1 MVGSRRVDV
10 HGQHFK
16 LVCHIARPVLGGHAA
31 SAVSKPDDQL
41 PGQSAGGDRVGT
53 ELRHMPAAAGR
64 LAGHPY
70 RDGCVHGAD
79 PQSAIPER
87 DEPTRDAAPV
97 PVDLRT
103 AQQQV
108 VRHVLSAGFVLHTH
122 VRHAV
127 LLLAH
132 LQGGR
137 AHDPGHQSGVPDD
150 AQPPG
155 VR

>member
-1 MVGSRRVDV
+1 M
-10 HGQHFK
+10 
-16 LVCHIARPVLGGHAA
+16 CHIVGPVSGRHEAG
-31 SAVSKPDDQL
+31 AVPEPDDQF
-41 PGQSAGGDRVGT
+41 PGQSAGGDSVGA
-53 ELRHMPAAAGR
+53 ELRDMLAALGG
-64 LAGHPY
+64 LAGHAQRGRHVDDTRPEPAVLE
-70 RDGCVHGAD
+70 RNQLAGARHG
-79 PQSAIPER
+79 SA
-87 DEPTRDAAPV
+87 V

-108 VRHVLSAGFVLHTH
+108 VRRVLSPGFVLLAD

-137 AHDPGHQSGVPDD
+137 AHDPGDQPGVPDD